1 MLTLESVFVTDAY
14 PKYTYVAAE
23 EGRIEKELNEGLDI
37 KNKILSVVGPSKC
50 GKTTL
55 CDRVFGTEKG
65 KHKLLATGD
74 SFDSADQFWLILYEQ
89 LGLPDNIFGEFQFAS
104 RDQMV
109 RAVAESQL
117 PVIIDDFHYIDSEVQ
132 RRLCQQM
139 KNAAAQGI
147 RFIVLNPPQ
156 RVDDPIR
163 NNPDLAG
170 RFYSINVN
178 FWEKGGLREI
188 GIKGFQKLGVK
199 VSEDIID
206 VLAREC
212 LGSPQLMQTL
222 CLELG
227 REYLNMDRALE
238 GQSIDTS
245 RFDWGRIRQ
254 RAIHSYDFTT
264 LYEKVRNGPPRHG
277 QARNVYKL
285 VNGKDGD
292 VYDVITLALASDPP
306 FLSIRLDDFK
316 DRAVKVLLE
325 RETPNYIAALEQ
337 INDLF
342 EEKHFPLEWDEEKRT
357 INILDPHFYFFLR
370 TKVAEEN
377 LA

>member
-37 KNKILSVVGPSKC
+37 KNKILSLVGPSKC

-74 SFDSADQFWLILYEQ
+74 SFDSADQFWLNLYEQ
-89 LGLPDNIFGEFQFAS
+89 LDLPNNILGEFQFAS
-104 RDQMV
+104 RDQMM

-156 RVDDPIR
+156 RLDDPIR

-178 FWEKGGLREI
+178 FWEKA
-188 GIKGFQKLGVK
+188 
-199 VSEDIID
+199 DC
-206 VLAREC
+206 AR
-212 LGSPQLMQTL
+212 
-222 CLELG
+222 
-227 REYLNMDRALE
+227 
-238 GQSIDTS
+238 
-245 RFDWGRIRQ
+245 
-254 RAIHSYDFTT
+254 
-264 LYEKVRNGPPRHG
+264 
-277 QARNVYKL
+277 
-285 VNGKDGD
+285 
-292 VYDVITLALASDPP
+292 LASK
-306 FLSIRLDDFK
+306 DFK
-316 DRAVKVLLE
+316 SS
-325 RETPNYIAALEQ
+325 AL
-337 INDLF
+337 
-342 EEKHFPLEWDEEKRT
+342 KYPKT
-357 INILDPHFYFFLR
+357 S
-370 TKVAEEN
+370 
-377 LA
+377 